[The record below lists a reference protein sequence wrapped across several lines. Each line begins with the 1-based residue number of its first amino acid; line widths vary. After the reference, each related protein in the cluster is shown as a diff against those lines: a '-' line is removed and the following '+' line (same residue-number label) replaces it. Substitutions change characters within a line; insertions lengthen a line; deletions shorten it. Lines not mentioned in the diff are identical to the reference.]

1 MFSRKILK
9 VGIISLIIGA
19 VLGYGISYLNY
30 PDIKDSAE
38 YQTLQDITHQFYIHG
53 IPCFPGSNV
62 EEQVS
67 PDTWVEYNY
76 DDNGNIMMIGIKTTQ
91 KQNLS
96 IWGHLPEGRPGK
108 EYEFWDL
115 HVWLQDIEQACLNPD
130 TLIQK
135 LSEEGI
141 NVKIADEVTYPFF
154 SVTGKRILVNND
166 VLEVFEYSTVLSAAQ
181 AATQIVQNGTVV
193 GDTKVEWPESPHFY
207 HNGKMIILYLGND
220 ENILKIFTE
229 KISYQFAGE

>member
-9 VGIISLIIGA
+9 VCIISLIIGT
-19 VLGYGISYLNY
+19 VLGYSISYLNY
-30 PDIKDSAE
+30 PDIKESVE
-38 YQTLQDITHQFYIHG
+38 YQTLQDITHRFYIHG
-53 IPCFPGSNV
+53 IPCFPDSNF

-76 DDNGNIMMIGIKTTQ
+76 DDNGKLMMIGIKTTQ

-108 EYEFWDL
+108 EFEFWDL

-135 LSEEGI
+135 LSDEGI
-141 NVKIADEVTYPFF
+141 NVKIEGEVTYPFF

-166 VLEVFEYSTVLSAAQ
+166 VLEVFEYPTVLSAAQ
-181 AATQIVQNGTVV
+181 AAAQIVQNGTVV

-220 ENILKIFTE
+220 ENILNIFKE